1 MQLGSLLEDKT
12 AARARAGTERL
23 VRLTPR
29 TARIVSDGAE
39 KVIPASEVRLG
50 DRLRVLPGETVPV
63 DGVIVSGSASV
74 DEPVMTGEPIPVD
87 KAAGSE
93 VTSGTTNQ
101 FGSFVIKACRVGED
115 SSIQRMV
122 RLVQSADAGRAR
134 IVRLADRWATWV
146 VAALLALAAAVWFS
160 TGEFMRS
167 VMVLVV
173 FCPCAFVLA
182 TPTAVMAA
190 IGNATRHGFLVRMG
204 DALEKLAAVKR
215 FAFDK
220 TGTLTRGVPEIASVR
235 VFGRFPQKELYRL
248 AAALE
253 AASEHPLGRAVARN
267 WTDGDRGACRTC

>member
-1 MQLGSLLEDKT
+1 M
-12 AARARAGTERL
+12 
-23 VRLTPR
+23 RLTPR
-29 TARIVSDGAE
+29 TARVLSGNAE

-74 DEPVMTGEPIPVD
+74 DESVMTGEPIPVD
-87 KAAGSE
+87 KTAGSE

-101 FGSFVIKACRVGED
+101 FGSFVMKACRVGED
-115 SSIQRMV
+115 SAIQRMV

-146 VAALLALAAAVWFS
+146 VAASLALAAAVWFA

-167 VMVLVV
+167 VTVLVV

-204 DALEKLAAVKR
+204 DALERLSAVKR

-220 TGTLTRGVPEIASVR
+220 TGTLTRGLRKLPRSGSSDASR
-235 VFGRFPQKELYRL
+235 KRSSTGSPPRSRPPPSTRWAGPSREAGRTG
-248 AAALE
+248 AAGPCPRSR
-253 AASEHPLGRAVARN
+253 ASA
-267 WTDGDRGACRTC
+267 